1 MFKKANCG
9 NQVQKIEENKKSTFG
24 LENGHIANLYESK

>member
-1 MFKKANCG
+1 VLRKKIEAFKSK
-9 NQVQKIEENKKSTFG
+9 KIEENKKNTFG